1 MVKKAKKTKTM
12 TKMVRMGSHQDENG
26 MAQAR
31 AGKGGKTFG
40 RFMAS
45 LLAVSL
51 GVAALAPAL
60 SARTAWA
67 DSAVASQVQAAG
79 QAQEQTQGQGQ
90 EPTRPSNQVQGEV
103 QGQTLP
109 QTVATS
115 VPNDAVVVSP
125 TLAASPDG
133 TVYQTRTGRKV
144 SAQEAESVA
153 GTSAVPA
160 DPLSKTGGDSFI
172 PVEVSELRQSQQNG
186 QQGSQP
192 NSQQNNQPS
201 SFEASALVVRKKPA
215 KTSRT
220 INPSAW
226 ASGPYWGSA
235 NGTPAFYNANGSLFA
250 QRAKRVID
258 VSSWQGNV
266 DWAAVKAAGIQGAI
280 IRIGYG
286 NDIADS
292 KAQRNISECRRLGI
306 PFGLYHYSYAY
317 NASFAAAEGESVARF
332 LKRYGVSVKDLA
344 YPIYYDLEAWSW
356 SEHTRPSDPATYRGI
371 VNAFYAA
378 LTKAGYGS
386 RLGVYSYTSYLTT
399 ALNDSSI
406 HQKTS
411 WVAQYGANMGFTGL
425 TSDFRGWQYS
435 SQGTVKGVSGSVD
448 LNAFGYS
455 TAASSESSGSSS
467 NQGRGINMARLPIVT
482 VPNGIYYVNV
492 QQKDSVSL
500 DVNAGSRANGQ
511 AMQIYR
517 WNNSTAQRFRFTRQW
532 DGSYVITNVNSG
544 KALDVSGSRTYDRA
558 KVQQWSVNGAAA
570 QRWFIRDASDG
581 YYLQSAL
588 GNWVLDMANGS
599 TADFTSVRLFT
610 PNGTKAQKFQLA
622 SAINLPQG
630 RAMRISSDVDP
641 GRVIDIP
648 SGSRADSTRAQLYS
662 WLGGS
667 AQLYTFRQ
675 VGNGVYTMTNINS
688 GKVLEVAGAGSANG
702 SVVQQHSSNGG
713 ANQHWQLRSAT
724 GASSGASAS
733 SAFSSLGFVG
743 SGSGKYLDLPAG
755 RATNG
760 VGLQIWQNTN
770 ASAQRWTVSE
780 ARTGA
785 ALAYDHRGDLPD
797 GTYTF
802 GAGADSSYKLD
813 LSGGSRKAGAN
824 IQVWKSNGAAA
835 QRWRVTHDRDGYVV
849 LTSAVSGL
857 SADVAGGRLA
867 SGTNVR
873 QWYVNGAGAQRW
885 VAVRNANGSY
895 TFISALRASSS
906 STEAYALDL
915 ANGSAASG
923 TNVRLWKANGSRA
936 QQWWAGK

>member
-1 MVKKAKKTKTM
+1 
-12 TKMVRMGSHQDENG
+12 MGSHQDENG

-45 LLAVSL
+45 LLAFSL

-90 EPTRPSNQVQGEV
+90 EPTRPSNQAQGEV

-160 DPLSKTGGDSFI
+160 DPLAKTGGDSFI

-192 NSQQNNQPS
+192 NIQQNNQPS
-201 SFEASALVVRKKPA
+201 SFEASTLVVRKKPA

-482 VPNGIYYVNV
+482 VPHGSYYVNV

-500 DVNAGSRANGQ
+500 
-511 AMQIYR
+511 
-517 WNNSTAQRFRFTRQW
+517 
-532 DGSYVITNVNSG
+532 
-544 KALDVSGSRTYDRA
+544 
-558 KVQQWSVNGAAA
+558 
-570 QRWFIRDASDG
+570 
-581 YYLQSAL
+581 
-588 GNWVLDMANGS
+588 
-599 TADFTSVRLFT
+599 
-610 PNGTKAQKFQLA
+610 
-622 SAINLPQG
+622 
-630 RAMRISSDVDP
+630 
-641 GRVIDIP
+641 
-648 SGSRADSTRAQLYS
+648 
-662 WLGGS
+662 
-667 AQLYTFRQ
+667 
-675 VGNGVYTMTNINS
+675 
-688 GKVLEVAGAGSANG
+688 
-702 SVVQQHSSNGG
+702 
-713 ANQHWQLRSAT
+713 
-724 GASSGASAS
+724 
-733 SAFSSLGFVG
+733 
-743 SGSGKYLDLPAG
+743 
-755 RATNG
+755 
-760 VGLQIWQNTN
+760 
-770 ASAQRWTVSE
+770 
-780 ARTGA
+780 
-785 ALAYDHRGDLPD
+785 
-797 GTYTF
+797 
-802 GAGADSSYKLD
+802 
-813 LSGGSRKAGAN
+813 
-824 IQVWKSNGAAA
+824 
-835 QRWRVTHDRDGYVV
+835 
-849 LTSAVSGL
+849 
-857 SADVAGGRLA
+857 
-867 SGTNVR
+867 
-873 QWYVNGAGAQRW
+873 
-885 VAVRNANGSY
+885 
-895 TFISALRASSS
+895 
-906 STEAYALDL
+906 
-915 ANGSAASG
+915 
-923 TNVRLWKANGSRA
+923 
-936 QQWWAGK
+936 

>member
-1 MVKKAKKTKTM
+1 M
-12 TKMVRMGSHQDENG
+12 TKREMPKVKMAKGVRMGSHHGENG
-26 MAQAR
+26 TVQAK
-31 AGKGGKTFG
+31 AGKGQKTPV
-40 RFMAS
+40 RFMAT
-45 LLAVSL
+45 LLAFSL
-51 GVAALAPAL
+51 ALAALAPAL

-67 DSAVASQVQAAG
+67 DSAVAPQG
-79 QAQEQTQGQGQ
+79 QA
-90 EPTRPSNQVQGEV
+90 
-103 QGQTLP
+103 LP

-133 TVYQTRTGRKV
+133 TVYQTQTGRKV
-144 SAQEAESVA
+144 SGQEAESVA

-160 DPLSKTGGDSFI
+160 DPLTRTGGDSFI
-172 PVEVSELRQSQQNG
+172 PVEVSELRRSMQG
-186 QQGSQP
+186 GQGSPSGLQ
-192 NSQQNNQPS
+192 SNQPS
-201 SFEASALVVRKKPA
+201 GFEASAFVAREKPA
-215 KTSRT
+215 ETSRT
-220 INPSAW
+220 VNPSAW

-250 QRAKRVID
+250 QRARRVID

-266 DWAAVKAAGIQGAI
+266 NWTAVKAAGIQGAI

-317 NASFAAAEGESVARF
+317 NASFATAEGESVARF

-356 SEHTRPSDPATYRGI
+356 SEHTRPSAPAAYRGI

-399 ALNDSSI
+399 ALNDPSI
-406 HQKTS
+406 HRRTS
-411 WVAQYGANMGFTGL
+411 WVAQYGANMGFSGL

-435 SQGTVKGVSGSVD
+435 SQGSVRGVSGSVD
-448 LNAFGYS
+448 LNAFGYA
-455 TAASSESSGSSS
+455 TAASSGSGSGSSGAKPSSGSPGSS
-467 NQGRGINMARLPIVT
+467 GNQGRGINMGKLPVVT
-482 VPNGIYYVNV
+482 VPNGVYYVNV

-517 WNNSTAQRFRFTRQW
+517 WNNSTAQRFRFTRQK

-544 KALDVSGSRTYDRA
+544 KAVDVSGSRTYDQA
-558 KVQQWSVNGAAA
+558 KVQQWTVNGAAA

-610 PNGTKAQKFQLA
+610 PNGTRAQKFQLA
-622 SAINLPQG
+622 SAIGLPQG
-630 RAMRISSDVDP
+630 RAMRISSDVDR

-688 GKVLEVAGAGSANG
+688 GKVLEVAGARSSNG
-702 SVVQQHSSNGG
+702 SVVQQYSANGG

-733 SAFSSLGFVG
+733 STFSSLGFVG
-743 SGSGKYLDLPAG
+743 SGSGRYLDLPSG

-760 VGLQIWQNTN
+760 AGLQIWQNTS

-835 QRWRVTHDRDGYVV
+835 QRWRVTHDRSGYVV

-857 SADVAGGRLA
+857 SVDVAGGRLA

-873 QWYVNGAGAQRW
+873 QWYVNGADAQRW

-915 ANGSAASG
+915 AYGSTVGG
-923 TNVRLWKANGSRA
+923 TNVRLWKANDSRA